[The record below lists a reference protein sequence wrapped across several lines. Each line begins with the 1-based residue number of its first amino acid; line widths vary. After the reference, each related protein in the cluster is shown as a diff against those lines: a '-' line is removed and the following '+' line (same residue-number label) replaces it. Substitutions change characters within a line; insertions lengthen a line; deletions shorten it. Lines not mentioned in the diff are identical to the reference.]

1 MPLFGI
7 RVLAGEESAGGAA
20 AAAFQRGAGQAFGM
34 ASEAA
39 KQREQR
45 RQFDATSGLRAQQ
58 ERLAQ
63 YQADALGKKIQYIDQ
78 IQQLQIGKGEAELDQ
93 FLALAPIARD
103 QAAVDLAADELDL
116 NLRGAQA
123 EEWIANAD
131 QRKQALDLGIQE
143 SQERL
148 RQLEQQG
155 RLLDEEVGFGTSPLA
170 RAIRYG
176 AQALTRGQQEL
187 ERGKLDYQR
196 QELEL
201 QTGLLQDNYNLQKAQ
216 AGAALAEISG
226 QAKWREM
233 LGSGGGADYVASL
246 SPAARKIIEPYLADL
261 TQEGGIKDPAKLQE
275 AGAALQAAL
284 AFDLAQNKFVYKE
297 KAEGSFLEF
306 KTRLAS
312 PYAANMPARAGELME
327 QADLAYQSG
336 NYKTAHSLRVR
347 ANTIAREHNTV
358 GRVFDEI
365 QKLAE
370 TFKTDEDGMQNMDFD
385 EAEAQAWI
393 ASNVQYREGVTP
405 AYAERLR
412 ARFIGQFGSKEAKRL
427 IRAISPEF
435 ATGDDEV
442 LPQRAWTETNPNTV
456 TGNEKGY

>member
-1 MPLFGI
+1 MPLFGTQFVNLSGDAAMKGI
-7 RVLAGEESAGGAA
+7 ALGQQAA
-20 AAAFQRGAGQAFGM
+20 ATGM
-34 ASEAA
+34 EGKL
-39 KQREQR
+39 KQQQLRQQQS
-45 RQFDATSGLRAQQ
+45 QFDATSGLRAQQ

-63 YQADALGKKIQYIDQ
+63 YQADAYGKRNQYIDQ
-78 IQQLQIGKGEAELDQ
+78 FQQLQISKGEAELDQ

-103 QAAVDLAADELDL
+103 QAAADLAADELDL

-246 SPAARKIIEPYLADL
+246 STAARDIIEPYLADL

-306 KTRLAS
+306 QTRLAS

-358 GRVFDEI
+358 GRVFDQI
-365 QKLAE
+365 QELAE
-370 TFKTDEDGMQNMDFD
+370 TFKTDKDGLPSQDFD

-393 ASNVQYREGVTP
+393 ASNVRYREGVTP

-427 IRAISPEF
+427 IHAISPEF

-442 LPQRAWTETNPNTV
+442 LPQSPWMQTNPNTV